1 MASSAKQL
9 ICPRCKTGNF
19 NSDRALTVHLNSES
33 CRKLSLWGFT
43 SKSTK
48 RKSTFGSYS
57 KFASSILDNMNKRH
71 HSGLSR
77 NVHCLSVNPSLS
89 QLSSL
94 PSDQRQSYFASTE
107 DLEVDHNCE
116 FEPANDE
123 QIDNARETTTVTS
136 TSSIQRSI
144 NPPSGIKFGIHLHEI
159 LSSHRGVDLSLY
171 DEIIDTIKY
180 HSTVHKTDFSAT
192 KLYHR
197 KELTTT
203 LSDLY
208 KFNEMKPVMHK
219 VTISDGSVVTV
230 PVFDVKAVLLS
241 ILHDPKRMRY
251 ENFAMNYDVFLG
263 KPTQAVT
270 HYDEIHTGNL

>member
-1 MASSAKQL
+1 
-9 ICPRCKTGNF
+9 
-19 NSDRALTVHLNSES
+19 
-33 CRKLSLWGFT
+33 
-43 SKSTK
+43 
-48 RKSTFGSYS
+48 
-57 KFASSILDNMNKRH
+57 MNKRH

-77 NVHCLSVNPSLS
+77 NVHCLSTNPTLS

-94 PSDQRQSYFASTE
+94 PSDQFQLHFASTE
-107 DLEVDHNCE
+107 DLEIDNNCD

-123 QIDNARETTTVTS
+123 KIDTARETTTVTS

-144 NPPSGIKFGIHLHEI
+144 NPPSCIKFGIHLHEI

-171 DEIIDTIKY
+171 DEIIDTIKF
-180 HSTVHKTDFSAT
+180 HSTVYKTDFLAT
-192 KLYHR
+192 ELYHW

-203 LSDLY
+203 LSKLY
-208 KFNEMKPVMHK
+208 QFNKMKPVMHRI
-219 VTISDGSVVTV
+219 TISDGSVVTV

-241 ILHDPKRMRY
+241 ILHDPQRMTY

-270 HYDEIHTGNL
+270 HYNEIHTGNLWSTACDYYCSNDSDAFPLGLVCFYDKIHTDVFGALSCAPFIATFLFFNKHVGTINSFTQY

>member
-1 MASSAKQL
+1 MATSVKEL
-9 ICPRCKTGNF
+9 ICPRCKTGNWF
-19 NSDRALTVHLNSES
+19 SQRALTVHLNSEL
-33 CRKLSLWGFT
+33 CQNLSLWRF
-43 SKSTK
+43 STNSAK
-48 RKSTFGSYS
+48 RKSTFGSNS

-94 PSDQRQSYFASTE
+94 PFDQHELHLASTE
-107 DLEVDHNCE
+107 NLEIDNNCN

-123 QIDNARETTTVTS
+123 QISTARETTTVTS

-171 DEIIDTIKY
+171 DEIIDTIKF
-180 HSTVHKTDFSAT
+180 HSTIHKTDFSAT

-197 KELTTT
+197 KELT
-203 LSDLY
+203 
-208 KFNEMKPVMHK
+208 K
-219 VTISDGSVVTV
+219 
-230 PVFDVKAVLLS
+230 
-241 ILHDPKRMRY
+241 
-251 ENFAMNYDVFLG
+251 
-263 KPTQAVT
+263 
-270 HYDEIHTGNL
+270 NL